1 MIIKI
6 GFSQTV
12 FGVYS
17 EDGYTWRYIPNQK
30 LDNFKLEKVVDAELH
45 ADTAKEK
52 AEKIRAIL
60 EEKDD

>member
-1 MIIKI
+1 M
-6 GFSQTV
+6 
-12 FGVYS
+12 
-17 EDGYTWRYIPNQK
+17 DGYTWKCIPNQK

-60 EEKDD
+60 EEKDG

>member
-60 EEKDD
+60 EEKDN